1 MSDVFQI
8 ATSNKVGQLLE
19 VTSKSI
25 ETTTEQN
32 KKLGRYTFWMMVM
45 TGVITVCTIV
55 QVAVAL
61 KWIG

>member
-8 ATSNKVGQLLE
+8 ATSNKAGKLLE

-32 KKLGRYTFWMMVM
+32 KKLGQYTFWMMVM

-55 QVAVAL
+55 QVVVAFC
-61 KWIG
+61 KP